1 MTRPSSRGFTLLELL
16 VVMSIMVLA
25 TVGVSFAM
33 RDSGGVEM
41 QREGERLAVLL
52 ESARSQ
58 SRASGTP
65 VRWRATPQG
74 FVFEGLPTLKLP
86 TQWLVRGT
94 RTNGPAELWLGP
106 EPLISPQQ
114 VWLVN
119 DTYPGRTVRVVTDG
133 LRAFTVEAVQ

>member
-74 FVFEGLPTLKLP
+74 FVFEGLPTL
-86 TQWLVRGT
+86 
-94 RTNGPAELWLGP
+94 
-106 EPLISPQQ
+106 
-114 VWLVN
+114 
-119 DTYPGRTVRVVTDG
+119 
-133 LRAFTVEAVQ
+133 